1 MEVRYRK
8 SAAVYAAS
16 AAFTP
21 KFTVTYSHKRIGCA
35 HASIVRGA
43 AHGQTDDDLCCGRQ
57 LCQKAYRM
65 IRLAVCLLAFLV
77 VTSAAA
83 QTAPPPPQQKI
94 DQLIG
99 LLQDPEIQ
107 TWLESRKQAQDATV
121 AAAGPSDFAAWET
134 RVRARINGILAA
146 VPRIPTELSAG
157 AARARQDAISHG
169 YAPIFLIFAGL
180 VAVGAAVEWLYR
192 RVRSA
197 SIGPV
202 ARLLPVAVFTLVVA
216 IIFFAVE
223 WPPLARLVLLA
234 YLVAFI
240 VYRVIAVLI
249 GLVESNRPALA
260 MRARIFLGIALFAAA
275 TTTLGAPLGIDL
287 AVTEAISYC
296 FSVLLLALAIETVW
310 SASSQSL
317 IAKAGLTAFL
327 GLLWVIW
334 CVDLK
339 GIFWL
344 GVYALVLP
352 DLLRATGRA
361 AATLT
366 SAPPDSPRSILLVRG
381 SRAIIIALAVGWL
394 ALVWRFS
401 PGSLARQNP
410 TIATVLNGL
419 LKGVIVLLIADLL
432 WQLAKGWID
441 RTITTSSSATGLA
454 PAEAAKRARFRTLL
468 PIFRNGL
475 AVMVAVMAG
484 LIVLSQLGVEIGP
497 LIAGAGIFGVAI
509 GFGSQTLVKDVISG
523 VFYMLD
529 DAFRVGEYIQ
539 AKNYKGT
546 VEGFSLRSVRL
557 RHHRGPVFTV
567 PFGEL
572 GAVEN
577 MSRDWVIDKF
587 RISVAYNTD
596 INKARKITKTIGA
609 ELQAD
614 AELGPLFIEP
624 LKMKGVEEFG
634 DYGIVLS
641 FAMTTVPGMQTYIRR
656 KAYAMIR
663 EAFQN
668 NGIEFAQPMVQVGGD
683 DKNGAAAAATTLRT
697 AQQAKAAGA
706 EG

>member
-1 MEVRYRK
+1 
-8 SAAVYAAS
+8 
-16 AAFTP
+16 
-21 KFTVTYSHKRIGCA
+21 
-35 HASIVRGA
+35 
-43 AHGQTDDDLCCGRQ
+43 
-57 LCQKAYRM
+57 M
-65 IRLAVCLLAFLV
+65 IRLAVFLLAFLV

-83 QTAPPPPQQKI
+83 QTAPPPHQQKI

-107 TWLESRKQAQDATV
+107 TWLESRKKEQDAT
-121 AAAGPSDFAAWET
+121 AAAAQPSGFATWE
-134 RVRARINGILAA
+134 ARLRSRIDGILAA
-146 VPRIPTELSAG
+146 VPRIPSEMSQG
-157 AARARQDAISHG
+157 AARARQDAVSHG

-180 VAVGAAVEWLYR
+180 VAVGAAAEWLFR
-192 RVRSA
+192 RARSP

-202 ARLLPVAVFTLVVA
+202 ARLLPVAVFTVVVA

-240 VYRVIAVLI
+240 AYRVAAVLI
-249 GLVESNRPALA
+249 NLVESNRPSLA
-260 MRARIFLGIALFAAA
+260 IRAQLFVGIALFAAA
-275 TTTLGAPLGIDL
+275 TATLGAPLGVDR

-310 SASSQSL
+310 SALAQS
-317 IAKAGLTAFL
+317 IFIKAGLTGFL
-327 GLLWVIW
+327 ALLWILW
-334 CVDLK
+334 CLDLQ
-339 GIFWL
+339 GLFWL

-352 DLLRATGRA
+352 GLLRATGTA

-366 SAPPDSPRSILLVRG
+366 TAPSESPRSILLVRG

-394 ALVWRFS
+394 ALVWRLS
-401 PGSLARQNP
+401 PDSLANQN
-410 TIATVLNGL
+410 ATLAAVLYGL

-441 RTITTSSSATGLA
+441 RSIATSADATGLA
-454 PAEAAKRARFRTLL
+454 PAEVAKRARFRTLL
-468 PIFRNGL
+468 PIFRNAL

-484 LIVLSQLGVEIGP
+484 LIVLAQLGVEIGP

-609 ELQAD
+609 ELKED
-614 AELGPLFIEP
+614 AEVGPLFIEP

-697 AQQAKAAGA
+697 AQQAKAAGSA

>member
-1 MEVRYRK
+1 
-8 SAAVYAAS
+8 
-16 AAFTP
+16 
-21 KFTVTYSHKRIGCA
+21 
-35 HASIVRGA
+35 
-43 AHGQTDDDLCCGRQ
+43 
-57 LCQKAYRM
+57 M
-65 IRLAVCLLAFLV
+65 IRLAVFLLAFLV

-107 TWLESRKQAQDATV
+107 TWLESRKKEQDAT
-121 AAAGPSDFAAWET
+121 AAAAQPSGFATWE
-134 RVRARINGILAA
+134 ARLRSRIDGILAA
-146 VPRIPTELSAG
+146 VPRIPSEMSQG
-157 AARARQDAISHG
+157 AARARQDAVSHG

-180 VAVGAAVEWLYR
+180 VAVGAAAEWLFR
-192 RVRSA
+192 RARSP

-202 ARLLPVAVFTLVVA
+202 ARLLPVAVFTVVVA

-240 VYRVIAVLI
+240 AYRVAAVLI
-249 GLVESNRPALA
+249 NLVESNRPSLA
-260 MRARIFLGIALFAAA
+260 IRAQLFVGIALFAAA
-275 TTTLGAPLGIDL
+275 TATLGAPLGVDR

-310 SASSQSL
+310 SALAQS
-317 IAKAGLTAFL
+317 IFIKAGLTGFL
-327 GLLWVIW
+327 ALLWILW
-334 CVDLK
+334 CLDLQ
-339 GIFWL
+339 GLFWL

-352 DLLRATGRA
+352 GLLRATGTA

-366 SAPPDSPRSILLVRG
+366 TAPSESPRSILLVRG

-394 ALVWRFS
+394 ALVWRLS
-401 PGSLARQNP
+401 PDSLANQN
-410 TIATVLNGL
+410 ATLAAVLYGL

-441 RTITTSSSATGLA
+441 RSIATSADATGLA
-454 PAEAAKRARFRTLL
+454 PAEVAKRARFRTLL
-468 PIFRNGL
+468 PIFRNAL

-484 LIVLSQLGVEIGP
+484 LIVLAQLGVEIGP

-609 ELQAD
+609 ELKED
-614 AELGPLFIEP
+614 AEVGPLFIEP

-697 AQQAKAAGA
+697 AQQAKAAGSA

>member
-1 MEVRYRK
+1 
-8 SAAVYAAS
+8 
-16 AAFTP
+16 
-21 KFTVTYSHKRIGCA
+21 
-35 HASIVRGA
+35 
-43 AHGQTDDDLCCGRQ
+43 
-57 LCQKAYRM
+57 M
-65 IRLAVCLLAFLV
+65 IRLAVFLLAFLI

-107 TWLESRKQAQDATV
+107 TWLESRKKEQDATAAV
-121 AAAGPSDFAAWET
+121 AQPSGFATWEA
-134 RVRARINGILAA
+134 RVRSRIHGILAA
-146 VPRIPTELSAG
+146 VPRIPSEVSEG

-180 VAVGAAVEWLYR
+180 VAAGAAAEWLFR
-192 RVRSA
+192 RARSP
-197 SIGPV
+197 SIGPA
-202 ARLLPVAVFTLVVA
+202 ARLLPVAVFTVVVA

-234 YLVAFI
+234 YLVAFV
-240 VYRVIAVLI
+240 VYRVAAVSI
-249 GLVESNRPALA
+249 SLVESNHHSLA
-260 MRARIFLGIALFAAA
+260 IRAQLFIGIALFAAA
-275 TTTLGAPLGIDL
+275 TATLGAPLGVDQ

-296 FSVLLLALAIETVW
+296 FSLLLLALAIETVW
-310 SASSQSL
+310 SALARS
-317 IAKAGLTAFL
+317 IVIKAGLTAFL
-327 GLLWVIW
+327 ALLWVLW
-334 CVDLK
+334 CLDLR
-339 GIFWL
+339 GLFWL

-352 DLLRATGRA
+352 NLLHATGRA

-366 SAPPDSPRSILLVRG
+366 TAPSESPRSILLVRG
-381 SRAIIIALAVGWL
+381 SRAIIVALAVGWM
-394 ALVWRFS
+394 ALVWRLS
-401 PGSLARQNP
+401 PDSLANQN
-410 TIATVLNGL
+410 ATLAAVVYGL

-441 RTITTSSSATGLA
+441 RSITTSTDATGLA
-454 PAEAAKRARFRTLL
+454 PAEVAKRARFRTLL
-468 PIFRNGL
+468 PIFRNAL

-484 LIVLSQLGVEIGP
+484 LIVLAQLGVEIGP

-609 ELQAD
+609 ELKED
-614 AELGPLFIEP
+614 AEVGPLFIEP

-683 DKNGAAAAATTLRT
+683 DKNGAAAAATATLRA
-697 AQQAKAAGA
+697 AQQAKAAGT

>member
-1 MEVRYRK
+1 
-8 SAAVYAAS
+8 
-16 AAFTP
+16 
-21 KFTVTYSHKRIGCA
+21 
-35 HASIVRGA
+35 
-43 AHGQTDDDLCCGRQ
+43 
-57 LCQKAYRM
+57 M
-65 IRLAVCLLAFLV
+65 IRLAVFLLAFLV

-107 TWLESRKQAQDATV
+107 TWLESRKKEQDAT
-121 AAAGPSDFAAWET
+121 AASAQPSGFATWE
-134 RVRARINGILAA
+134 ARLRSRIDGILAA
-146 VPRIPTELSAG
+146 VPRIPSEMSQG
-157 AARARQDAISHG
+157 AARARQDAVSHG

-180 VAVGAAVEWLYR
+180 VAVGAAAEWLFR
-192 RVRSA
+192 RARSP

-202 ARLLPVAVFTLVVA
+202 ARLLPVAVFTVVIA

-240 VYRVIAVLI
+240 AYRVAAVLI
-249 GLVESNRPALA
+249 NLVESNRPSLA
-260 MRARIFLGIALFAAA
+260 IRAQLFVGIALFAAA
-275 TTTLGAPLGIDL
+275 TATLGAPLGVDR

-296 FSVLLLALAIETVW
+296 FSVLLLALGIETAW
-310 SASSQSL
+310 SALAQS
-317 IAKAGLTAFL
+317 IFIKAGLTGFL
-327 GLLWVIW
+327 ALLWILW
-334 CVDLK
+334 CLDLQ
-339 GIFWL
+339 GLFWL

-352 DLLRATGRA
+352 GLLRATGTA

-366 SAPPDSPRSILLVRG
+366 TAPSESPRSILLVRG

-394 ALVWRFS
+394 ALVWRLS
-401 PGSLARQNP
+401 PDSLANQN
-410 TIATVLNGL
+410 ATLAAILYGL

-441 RTITTSSSATGLA
+441 RSIATSADATGLA
-454 PAEAAKRARFRTLL
+454 PAEVAKRARFRTLL
-468 PIFRNGL
+468 PIFRNAL

-484 LIVLSQLGVEIGP
+484 LIVLAQLGVEIGP

-609 ELQAD
+609 ELKED
-614 AELGPLFIEP
+614 AEVGPLFIEP

-683 DKNGAAAAATTLRT
+683 DKNSAAAAATTLRT
-697 AQQAKAAGA
+697 AQQAKAAGSA

>member
-1 MEVRYRK
+1 
-8 SAAVYAAS
+8 
-16 AAFTP
+16 
-21 KFTVTYSHKRIGCA
+21 
-35 HASIVRGA
+35 
-43 AHGQTDDDLCCGRQ
+43 
-57 LCQKAYRM
+57 M
-65 IRLAVCLLAFLV
+65 IRLAVFLLAFLV

-107 TWLESRKQAQDATV
+107 TWLESRKKEQDAT
-121 AAAGPSDFAAWET
+121 AAAAQPSGFATWE
-134 RVRARINGILAA
+134 ARLRSRIDGILAA
-146 VPRIPTELSAG
+146 VPRIPSEMSQG
-157 AARARQDAISHG
+157 AARARQDAVSHG

-180 VAVGAAVEWLYR
+180 VAVGAAAEWLFR
-192 RVRSA
+192 RARSP

-202 ARLLPVAVFTLVVA
+202 ARLLPVAVFTVVVA

-240 VYRVIAVLI
+240 AYRVAAVLI
-249 GLVESNRPALA
+249 NLVESNRPSLA
-260 MRARIFLGIALFAAA
+260 IRAQLFVGIALFAAA
-275 TTTLGAPLGIDL
+275 TATLGAPLGVDR

-310 SASSQSL
+310 SALAQS
-317 IAKAGLTAFL
+317 IFIKAGFTGFL
-327 GLLWVIW
+327 ALLWILW
-334 CVDLK
+334 CLDLQ
-339 GIFWL
+339 GLFWL

-352 DLLRATGRA
+352 GLLRATGTA

-366 SAPPDSPRSILLVRG
+366 TAPSESPRSILLVRG

-394 ALVWRFS
+394 ALVWRLS
-401 PGSLARQNP
+401 PDSLANQN
-410 TIATVLNGL
+410 ATLAAVLYGL

-441 RTITTSSSATGLA
+441 RSIATSADATGLA
-454 PAEAAKRARFRTLL
+454 PAEVAKRARFRTLL
-468 PIFRNGL
+468 PIFRNAL

-484 LIVLSQLGVEIGP
+484 LIVLAQLGVEIGP

-609 ELQAD
+609 ELKED
-614 AELGPLFIEP
+614 AEVGPLFIEP

-697 AQQAKAAGA
+697 AQQAKAAGSA

>member
-1 MEVRYRK
+1 
-8 SAAVYAAS
+8 
-16 AAFTP
+16 
-21 KFTVTYSHKRIGCA
+21 
-35 HASIVRGA
+35 
-43 AHGQTDDDLCCGRQ
+43 
-57 LCQKAYRM
+57 M
-65 IRLAVCLLAFLV
+65 IRLAVCLLAFLF
-77 VTSAAA
+77 VTAAAA

-107 TWLESRKQAQDATV
+107 TWLESRKKEQDAT
-121 AAAGPSDFAAWET
+121 AAAAQPSGFATWE
-134 RVRARINGILAA
+134 ARLRSRIHDILAA
-146 VPRIPTELSAG
+146 VPRIPSEVSEG
-157 AARARQDAISHG
+157 AARARQDAVSHG
-169 YAPIFLIFAGL
+169 YAPIFLIFAAL
-180 VAVGAAVEWLYR
+180 VAAGAAAEWLFR
-192 RVRSA
+192 RARSP

-234 YLVAFI
+234 YLVAFV
-240 VYRVIAVLI
+240 VYRVAAVLI
-249 GLVESNRPALA
+249 GLVESIRPSLGI
-260 MRARIFLGIALFAAA
+260 RAQLFIGIALFATA
-275 TTTLGAPLGIDL
+275 TATLGAPLGVDR

-296 FSVLLLALAIETVW
+296 FSLLLLALAIETVW
-310 SASSQSL
+310 SAL
-317 IAKAGLTAFL
+317 ARPIVIKAGLTAFL
-327 GLLWVIW
+327 ALLWILW
-334 CVDLK
+334 CLDLQ
-339 GIFWL
+339 GLFWL

-352 DLLRATGRA
+352 DLLRVIGRA

-366 SAPPDSPRSILLVRG
+366 TAPSGGARSILLVRG

-394 ALVWRFS
+394 ALVWRLS
-401 PGSLARQNP
+401 PDSLANQN
-410 TIATVLNGL
+410 ATLAAVLHGL
-419 LKGVIVLLIADLL
+419 LKGIIVLLIADLL

-441 RTITTSSSATGLA
+441 RTITTSADATGLA
-454 PAEAAKRARFRTLL
+454 PAEVAKRARFRTLL
-468 PIFRNGL
+468 PIFRNAL
-475 AVMVAVMAG
+475 AVMVAVLAG
-484 LIVLSQLGVEIGP
+484 LIVLAQLGVEIGP

-609 ELQAD
+609 ELKED

-683 DKNGAAAAATTLRT
+683 DKNGAAAAATATLRA
-697 AQQAKAAGA
+697 AQQAKAAGT

>member
-1 MEVRYRK
+1 M
-8 SAAVYAAS
+8 
-16 AAFTP
+16 T
-21 KFTVTYSHKRIGCA
+21 
-35 HASIVRGA
+35 
-43 AHGQTDDDLCCGRQ
+43 
-57 LCQKAYRM
+57 
-65 IRLAVCLLAFLV
+65 RLAVFLLAFLV
-77 VTSAAA
+77 ATSAAA
-83 QTAPPPPQQKI
+83 QSAPPPPQQKI

-107 TWLESRKQAQDATV
+107 TWLESRKKEQDTT
-121 AAAGPSDFAAWET
+121 AAAAQPSGFATWEA
-134 RVRARINGILAA
+134 RVRARIDGILAA
-146 VPRIPTELSAG
+146 VPRIPSEMSEG
-157 AARARQDAISHG
+157 AARARQDAVSHG

-180 VAVGAAVEWLYR
+180 VAIGAAAEWLFR
-192 RVRSA
+192 RARPA

-202 ARLLPVAVFTLVVA
+202 ARLLPVAVFSVVVA

-240 VYRVIAVLI
+240 VYRIGAVLI
-249 GLVESNRPALA
+249 GLVESNRPGLVI
-260 MRARIFLGIALFAAA
+260 RARIFLGITLFAVA
-275 TTTLGAPLGIDL
+275 TSTLGAPLGVDP

-296 FSVLLLALAIETVW
+296 FSILLLALAIETVW
-310 SASSQSL
+310 SAL
-317 IAKAGLTAFL
+317 IHPLVIKAGLTAFL
-327 GLLWVIW
+327 TLLWALW
-334 CVDLK
+334 CLDLQ
-339 GIFWL
+339 GLFWI
-344 GVYALVLP
+344 GVYVLVLP

-366 SAPPDSPRSILLVRG
+366 SAPPESPKSILLVRG
-381 SRAIIIALAVGWL
+381 SRAIVIALAAGWL

-401 PGSLARQNP
+401 PDSLANQNA
-410 TIATVLNGL
+410 TIAAVLYGL

-441 RTITTSSSATGLA
+441 RTITTSTDATGLA
-454 PAEAAKRARFRTLL
+454 PAEVAKRARFRTLL
-468 PIFRNGL
+468 PIFRNAL

-484 LIVLSQLGVEIGP
+484 LIILSQLGVEIGP

-609 ELQAD
+609 ELKAD
-614 AELGPLFIEP
+614 EEVGPLFIEP

-663 EAFQN
+663 EAFQS

-683 DKNGAAAAATTLRT
+683 DKNGAAAAATATLRA

>member
-1 MEVRYRK
+1 
-8 SAAVYAAS
+8 
-16 AAFTP
+16 
-21 KFTVTYSHKRIGCA
+21 
-35 HASIVRGA
+35 
-43 AHGQTDDDLCCGRQ
+43 
-57 LCQKAYRM
+57 M
-65 IRLAVCLLAFLV
+65 IRLAVFLLAFLV

-107 TWLESRKQAQDATV
+107 TWLESRKKEQDAT
-121 AAAGPSDFAAWET
+121 AAAAQPSGFATWE
-134 RVRARINGILAA
+134 ARLRSRIDGILAA
-146 VPRIPTELSAG
+146 VPRIPSEMSQG
-157 AARARQDAISHG
+157 AARARQDAVSHG
-169 YAPIFLIFAGL
+169 YAPIFLIFTGL
-180 VAVGAAVEWLYR
+180 VAVGAAAEWLFR
-192 RVRSA
+192 RARSP

-202 ARLLPVAVFTLVVA
+202 ARLLPVAVFTVVVA

-240 VYRVIAVLI
+240 AYRVAAVLI
-249 GLVESNRPALA
+249 NLVESNRPSLA
-260 MRARIFLGIALFAAA
+260 IRAQLFVGIALFAAA
-275 TTTLGAPLGIDL
+275 TATLGAPLGVDR

-310 SASSQSL
+310 SALAQS
-317 IAKAGLTAFL
+317 IFIKAGLTGFL
-327 GLLWVIW
+327 ALLWILW
-334 CVDLK
+334 CLDLQ
-339 GIFWL
+339 GLFWL

-352 DLLRATGRA
+352 GLLRATGTA

-366 SAPPDSPRSILLVRG
+366 TAPSESPRSILLVRG

-394 ALVWRFS
+394 ALVWRLS
-401 PGSLARQNP
+401 PDSLANQN
-410 TIATVLNGL
+410 ATLAAILYGL

-441 RTITTSSSATGLA
+441 RSIATSADATGLA
-454 PAEAAKRARFRTLL
+454 PAEVAKRARFRTLL
-468 PIFRNGL
+468 PIFRNAL

-484 LIVLSQLGVEIGP
+484 LIVLAQLGVEIGP

-609 ELQAD
+609 ELKED
-614 AELGPLFIEP
+614 AEVGPLFIEP

-697 AQQAKAAGA
+697 AQQAKAAGSA

>member
-1 MEVRYRK
+1 
-8 SAAVYAAS
+8 
-16 AAFTP
+16 
-21 KFTVTYSHKRIGCA
+21 
-35 HASIVRGA
+35 
-43 AHGQTDDDLCCGRQ
+43 
-57 LCQKAYRM
+57 M
-65 IRLAVCLLAFLV
+65 IRLAVCLLAFLF
-77 VTSAAA
+77 VTAAAA

-107 TWLESRKQAQDATV
+107 TWLESRKKEQDAT
-121 AAAGPSDFAAWET
+121 AAAAQPSGFATWE
-134 RVRARINGILAA
+134 ARLRSRIHDILAA
-146 VPRIPTELSAG
+146 VPRIPSEVSEG
-157 AARARQDAISHG
+157 AARARQDAVSHG

-180 VAVGAAVEWLYR
+180 VAAGAAAEWLFR
-192 RVRSA
+192 RARSP

-234 YLVAFI
+234 YLVAFV
-240 VYRVIAVLI
+240 VYRVAAVLI
-249 GLVESNRPALA
+249 GLVESIRPSLA
-260 MRARIFLGIALFAAA
+260 IRAQLFVGIALFAAA
-275 TTTLGAPLGIDL
+275 TATLGAPLGVDR

-296 FSVLLLALAIETVW
+296 FSLLLLALAIETVW
-310 SASSQSL
+310 SALARS
-317 IAKAGLTAFL
+317 IVIKAGLTAFL
-327 GLLWVIW
+327 ALLWILW
-334 CVDLK
+334 CLDLQ
-339 GIFWL
+339 GLFWL

-352 DLLRATGRA
+352 DLLRAIGRA

-366 SAPPDSPRSILLVRG
+366 TAPSGSARSILLVRG
-381 SRAIIIALAVGWL
+381 SRAIIIALAVGWM
-394 ALVWRFS
+394 ALVWRLS
-401 PGSLARQNP
+401 PDSLANQN
-410 TIATVLNGL
+410 ATLAAVLSGL
-419 LKGVIVLLIADLL
+419 LKGIIVLLIADLL

-441 RTITTSSSATGLA
+441 RTITTSADATGLA
-454 PAEAAKRARFRTLL
+454 PAEVAKRARFRTLL
-468 PIFRNGL
+468 PIFRNAL

-484 LIVLSQLGVEIGP
+484 LIVLAQLGVEIGP

-609 ELQAD
+609 ELKED

-683 DKNGAAAAATTLRT
+683 DKNGAAAAATATLRA
-697 AQQAKAAGA
+697 AQQAKAAGT

>member
-1 MEVRYRK
+1 
-8 SAAVYAAS
+8 
-16 AAFTP
+16 
-21 KFTVTYSHKRIGCA
+21 
-35 HASIVRGA
+35 
-43 AHGQTDDDLCCGRQ
+43 
-57 LCQKAYRM
+57 M
-65 IRLAVCLLAFLV
+65 IRLAVFLLAFLV

-107 TWLESRKQAQDATV
+107 TWLESRKKEQDAT
-121 AAAGPSDFAAWET
+121 AAATQPSGFATWE
-134 RVRARINGILAA
+134 ARLRSRIDGILAA
-146 VPRIPTELSAG
+146 VPRIPSEMSQG
-157 AARARQDAISHG
+157 AARARQDAVSHG

-180 VAVGAAVEWLYR
+180 VAVGAAAEWLFR
-192 RVRSA
+192 RARSP

-202 ARLLPVAVFTLVVA
+202 ARLLPVAVFTVVVA

-240 VYRVIAVLI
+240 AYRVAAVLI
-249 GLVESNRPALA
+249 NLVESNRPSLA
-260 MRARIFLGIALFAAA
+260 IRAQLFVGIALFAAA
-275 TTTLGAPLGIDL
+275 TATLGAPLGVDR

-310 SASSQSL
+310 SALAQS
-317 IAKAGLTAFL
+317 IFIKAGLTGFL
-327 GLLWVIW
+327 ALLWILW
-334 CVDLK
+334 CLDLQ
-339 GIFWL
+339 GLFWL

-352 DLLRATGRA
+352 GLLRATGTA

-366 SAPPDSPRSILLVRG
+366 TAPSESPRSILFVRG

-394 ALVWRFS
+394 ALVWRLS
-401 PGSLARQNP
+401 PDSLANQN
-410 TIATVLNGL
+410 ATLAAVLYGL

-441 RTITTSSSATGLA
+441 RSIATSADATGLA
-454 PAEAAKRARFRTLL
+454 PAEVAKRARFRTLL
-468 PIFRNGL
+468 PIFRNAL

-484 LIVLSQLGVEIGP
+484 LIVLAQLGVEIGP

-609 ELQAD
+609 ELKED
-614 AELGPLFIEP
+614 AEVGPLFIEP

-697 AQQAKAAGA
+697 AQQAKAAGSA

>member
-1 MEVRYRK
+1 MERSVI
-8 SAAVYAAS
+8 AVATAGS
-16 AAFTP
+16 L
-21 KFTVTYSHKRIGCA
+21 V
-35 HASIVRGA
+35 
-43 AHGQTDDDLCCGRQ
+43 GRF
-57 LCQKAYRM
+57 
-65 IRLAVCLLAFLV
+65 IRLAACLLAFSIA
-77 VTSAAA
+77 TPAAA
-83 QTAPPPPQQKI
+83 QTTPPPTQQKI

-99 LLQDPEIQ
+99 LLQDPDIQ
-107 TWLESRKQAQDATV
+107 TWLESRKQER
-121 AAAGPSDFAAWET
+121 AAAAAAAEPSDFATWEAT
-134 RVRARINGILAA
+134 ARARIDGILAA
-146 VPRIPTELSAG
+146 VPRIPSEVSQG
-157 AARARQDAISHG
+157 AARARHDAISHG
-169 YAPIFLIFAGL
+169 YAPIFLIFAIL
-180 VAVGAAVEWLYR
+180 VAVGAGAEWLYR
-192 RVRSA
+192 RARSP
-197 SIGPV
+197 SVGLVGRLIPV
-202 ARLLPVAVFTLVVA
+202 AIFTVVVA

-240 VYRVIAVLI
+240 LYRVIAVLI

-260 MRARIFLGIALFAAA
+260 MRARIFLGIALFAVA
-275 TTTLGAPLGIDL
+275 TATLGAPLGIDP
-287 AVTEAISYC
+287 AVSEAISYC
-296 FSVLLLALAIETVW
+296 FSVLLLGLAIEAVW
-310 SASSQSL
+310 SAL
-317 IAKAGLTAFL
+317 AHPIIIKAGLTVFLCLLWFVWCL
-327 GLLWVIW
+327 GL
-334 CVDLK
+334 K
-339 GIFWL
+339 GLFWI
-344 GVYALVLP
+344 GIYALVLP
-352 DLLRATGRA
+352 DLLRAVGKA

-366 SAPPDSPRSILLVRG
+366 SGPPESPKSILLVRG
-381 SRAIIIALAVGWL
+381 SRAIVITLAAGWL

-401 PGSLARQNP
+401 PSSLANQN
-410 TIATVLNGL
+410 ATLAALLNGL

-441 RTITTSSSATGLA
+441 RTMKTSGDATGLV

-468 PIFRNGL
+468 PIFRNAL
-475 AVMVAVMAG
+475 AVMVAVLAV
-484 LIVLSQLGVEIGP
+484 LIVLAQLGVEIGP

-509 GFGSQTLVKDVISG
+509 GFGSQTLVKDIISG
-523 VFYMLD
+523 VFYMFD

-596 INKARKITKTIGA
+596 INKARKITKAIGA
-609 ELQAD
+609 ELKED
-614 AELGPLFIEP
+614 AEVGPLFIEQ

-683 DKNGAAAAATTLRT
+683 EKSGAAAAATTLRA

>member
-1 MEVRYRK
+1 
-8 SAAVYAAS
+8 
-16 AAFTP
+16 
-21 KFTVTYSHKRIGCA
+21 
-35 HASIVRGA
+35 
-43 AHGQTDDDLCCGRQ
+43 
-57 LCQKAYRM
+57 M
-65 IRLAVCLLAFLV
+65 IRLAVFLLAFLV

-99 LLQDPEIQ
+99 LLQDPQIQ
-107 TWLESRKQAQDATV
+107 TWLESRKKEQDAT
-121 AAAGPSDFAAWET
+121 AAAAQPSGFATWE
-134 RVRARINGILAA
+134 ARLRSRIDGILAA
-146 VPRIPTELSAG
+146 VPRIPSEMSQG
-157 AARARQDAISHG
+157 AARARQDAVSHG

-180 VAVGAAVEWLYR
+180 VAVGAAAEWLFR
-192 RVRSA
+192 RARSP

-202 ARLLPVAVFTLVVA
+202 ARLLPVAVFTVVVA

-240 VYRVIAVLI
+240 AYRVAAVLI
-249 GLVESNRPALA
+249 NLVESNRPSLA
-260 MRARIFLGIALFAAA
+260 IRAQLFVGIALFAAA
-275 TTTLGAPLGIDL
+275 TATLGAPLGVDR

-310 SASSQSL
+310 SALAQS
-317 IAKAGLTAFL
+317 IFIKAGFTGFLT
-327 GLLWVIW
+327 LLWILW
-334 CVDLK
+334 CLDLQ
-339 GIFWL
+339 GLFWL

-352 DLLRATGRA
+352 GLLRATGTA

-366 SAPPDSPRSILLVRG
+366 TAPSESPRSILLVRG

-394 ALVWRFS
+394 ALVWRLS
-401 PGSLARQNP
+401 PDSLANQN
-410 TIATVLNGL
+410 ATLAAVLYGL

-441 RTITTSSSATGLA
+441 RSIATSADATGLA
-454 PAEAAKRARFRTLL
+454 PAEVAKRARFRTLL
-468 PIFRNGL
+468 PIFRNAL

-484 LIVLSQLGVEIGP
+484 LIVLAQLGVEIGP

-609 ELQAD
+609 ELKED
-614 AELGPLFIEP
+614 AEVGPLFIEP

-697 AQQAKAAGA
+697 AQQAKAAGSA

>member
-1 MEVRYRK
+1 
-8 SAAVYAAS
+8 
-16 AAFTP
+16 
-21 KFTVTYSHKRIGCA
+21 
-35 HASIVRGA
+35 
-43 AHGQTDDDLCCGRQ
+43 
-57 LCQKAYRM
+57 M
-65 IRLAVCLLAFLV
+65 IRLAVFLLALVV

-107 TWLESRKQAQDATV
+107 TWLENRKKEQDAT
-121 AAAGPSDFAAWET
+121 AAAAQPSGFATWEA
-134 RVRARINGILAA
+134 RARARIDGILAA
-146 VPRIPTELSAG
+146 VPRIPSEVFEG
-157 AARARQDAISHG
+157 AARARHDAVSHG

-180 VAVGAAVEWLYR
+180 VAIGAAAEWLFR
-192 RVRSA
+192 RARPT

-202 ARLLPVAVFTLVVA
+202 ARLLPVAVFSVVVA

-240 VYRVIAVLI
+240 VYRIGAVLI
-249 GLVESNRPALA
+249 GLVESNRPGLVI
-260 MRARIFLGIALFAAA
+260 RARIFLGITLFAVA
-275 TTTLGAPLGIDL
+275 TATLGAPLGVDP

-296 FSVLLLALAIETVW
+296 FSILLLALAIETVW
-310 SASSQSL
+310 SAL
-317 IAKAGLTAFL
+317 VHPLVIKAGLTAFL
-327 GLLWVIW
+327 ALLWALW
-334 CVDLK
+334 CLDLQ
-339 GIFWL
+339 GLFWI
-344 GVYALVLP
+344 GVYVLVLP

-366 SAPPDSPRSILLVRG
+366 SAPPENPRSILLVRG
-381 SRAIIIALAVGWL
+381 SRAIVITLAAGWL
-394 ALVWRFS
+394 ALVWRLS
-401 PGSLARQNP
+401 PDSLANQNA
-410 TIATVLNGL
+410 TIAAILYGL

-441 RTITTSSSATGLA
+441 RTITTSGDATGLA

-468 PIFRNGL
+468 PIFRNAL
-475 AVMVAVMAG
+475 AVIVAVMAA

-609 ELQAD
+609 ELKAD
-614 AELGPLFIEP
+614 EEVGPLFIEP

-663 EAFQN
+663 EAFQS

-683 DKNGAAAAATTLRT
+683 DKNGAAAAATATLRA

>member
-1 MEVRYRK
+1 
-8 SAAVYAAS
+8 
-16 AAFTP
+16 
-21 KFTVTYSHKRIGCA
+21 
-35 HASIVRGA
+35 
-43 AHGQTDDDLCCGRQ
+43 
-57 LCQKAYRM
+57 M
-65 IRLAVCLLAFLV
+65 IRLAVFFLAFLIG
-77 VTSAAA
+77 TSVAA
-83 QTAPPPPQQKI
+83 QTTPPPPQQKI

-107 TWLESRKQAQDATV
+107 AWLENRKKEQDAT
-121 AAAGPSDFAAWET
+121 AAAAQPSGFATWEAQA
-134 RVRARINGILAA
+134 RARIDGILAA
-146 VPRIPTELSAG
+146 VPRIPSEMYQG
-157 AARARQDAISHG
+157 AARARHDAISHG

-180 VAVGAAVEWLYR
+180 VAIGGAAEWLYR
-192 RVRSA
+192 RVRPA
-197 SIGPV
+197 SIGPI
-202 ARLLPVAVFTLVVA
+202 ARLVPVAVFTVVVA

-240 VYRVIAVLI
+240 VYRVGAVLI
-249 GLVESNRPALA
+249 GLVESDRPALA
-260 MRARIFLGIALFAAA
+260 IRAKIFLGIALFAAA
-275 TTTLGAPLGIDL
+275 TATLGGPLGIDP
-287 AVTEAISYC
+287 AVTEAIAYC
-296 FSVLLLALAIETVW
+296 FSILLLVLAIETVW
-310 SASSQSL
+310 SAL
-317 IAKAGLTAFL
+317 GHPLAIKAGLTVFL
-327 GLLWVIW
+327 VLLWGLW
-334 CVDLK
+334 CLALQ
-339 GIFWL
+339 GLFWI

-366 SAPPDSPRSILLVRG
+366 TAPPESPKSILLVRG
-381 SRAIIIALAVGWL
+381 SRAIVTALAVGWL
-394 ALVWRFS
+394 ALVWRFNPS
-401 PGSLARQNP
+401 SIAQQNP
-410 TIATVLNGL
+410 TVSAILSGL

-441 RTITTSSSATGLA
+441 RTIKTSGDSTGLA
-454 PAEAAKRARFRTLL
+454 PADAAKRARFRTLL
-468 PIFRNGL
+468 PIFRNAL
-475 AVMVAVMAG
+475 AVMVVVMAA

-509 GFGSQTLVKDVISG
+509 GFGSQTLVKDIISG
-523 VFYMLD
+523 VFYMFD

-596 INKARKITKTIGA
+596 INKARKITKAIGA
-609 ELQAD
+609 ELKED
-614 AELGPLFIEP
+614 AEVGPLFIEP

-668 NGIEFAQPMVQVGGD
+668 NGIEFAQPMVQVGGE

-697 AQQAKAAGA
+697 AQQQAKAAGA

>member
-1 MEVRYRK
+1 
-8 SAAVYAAS
+8 
-16 AAFTP
+16 
-21 KFTVTYSHKRIGCA
+21 
-35 HASIVRGA
+35 
-43 AHGQTDDDLCCGRQ
+43 
-57 LCQKAYRM
+57 M
-65 IRLAVCLLAFLV
+65 IRLAVFLV
-77 VTSAAA
+77 ALLMAAVAGA
-83 QTAPPPPQQKI
+83 QNAPPPPSQQKI

-107 TWLESRKQAQDATV
+107 SWLESRKQEQETTA
-121 AAAGPSDFAAWET
+121 AAAGPSDFATWEG
-134 RVRARINGILAA
+134 RVRARIDRIVAA
-146 VPRIPTELSAG
+146 VPRIPSEVSQG
-157 AARARQDAISHG
+157 AARAREDAISHG

-180 VAVGAAVEWLYR
+180 VAVGAAAEWVYKR
-192 RVRSA
+192 ARPQ
-197 SIGPV
+197 SIGPI
-202 ARLLPVAVFTLVVA
+202 ARLVPVAVFTVVVA

-234 YLVAFI
+234 YLVAFV
-240 VYRVIAVLI
+240 VYRIGAVLI
-249 GLVESNRPALA
+249 GFVEGNRPPLA
-260 MRARIFLGIALFAAA
+260 FRARLFLAITLFAAA
-275 TTTLGAPLGIDL
+275 TSTLGAPLGIDH

-296 FSVLLLALAIETVW
+296 FSVLLLALAIEAIW
-310 SASSQSL
+310 SALSQPL
-317 IAKAGLTAFL
+317 VIKAGLTAFVC
-327 GLLWVIW
+327 LLWVIW

-339 GIFWL
+339 GVFWL

-352 DLLRATGRA
+352 GLLRATGRA
-361 AATLT
+361 AETLT
-366 SAPPDSPRSILLVRG
+366 SAAPASARSILIVRG
-381 SRAIIIALAVGWL
+381 SRAIVIALAVGWL
-394 ALVWRFS
+394 ALVWRLS
-401 PGSLARQNP
+401 PGSLAHQNP
-410 TIATVLNGL
+410 TIATILNGL
-419 LKGVIVLLIADLL
+419 AKGVIVLLIADLL

-441 RTITTSSSATGLA
+441 RTITISSDATGLA

-475 AVMVAVMAG
+475 AVLVAVMAA

-609 ELQAD
+609 DLKAD

-668 NGIEFAQPMVQVGGD
+668 NGIEFAQPMVQVGGE
-683 DKNGAAAAATTLRT
+683 DKNGGAAAAATTLRA

>member
-1 MEVRYRK
+1 
-8 SAAVYAAS
+8 
-16 AAFTP
+16 
-21 KFTVTYSHKRIGCA
+21 
-35 HASIVRGA
+35 
-43 AHGQTDDDLCCGRQ
+43 
-57 LCQKAYRM
+57 M
-65 IRLAVCLLAFLV
+65 IRLGVFLLAFLV
-77 VTSAAA
+77 ATAAAA

-107 TWLESRKQAQDATV
+107 TWLESRKKEQDAT
-121 AAAGPSDFAAWET
+121 AAAAQPSGFATWEA
-134 RVRARINGILAA
+134 RVRSRIHGILAA
-146 VPRIPTELSAG
+146 VPRIPSEVSEG
-157 AARARQDAISHG
+157 AARARQDAVSHG

-180 VAVGAAVEWLYR
+180 VAAGAAAEWLFR
-192 RVRSA
+192 RARSP

-234 YLVAFI
+234 YLAAFV
-240 VYRVIAVLI
+240 VYRVAAVLI
-249 GLVESNRPALA
+249 GLVESIRPSLA
-260 MRARIFLGIALFAAA
+260 IRAQLFVGIALFAAA
-275 TTTLGAPLGIDL
+275 TATLGAPLGVDQ

-296 FSVLLLALAIETVW
+296 FSLLLLALAIETVW
-310 SASSQSL
+310 SALARS
-317 IAKAGLTAFL
+317 IVIKTGLTAFL
-327 GLLWVIW
+327 ALLWILW
-334 CVDLK
+334 CLDLQ
-339 GIFWL
+339 GLFWL

-352 DLLRATGRA
+352 DLLRAIGGA
-361 AATLT
+361 AAALT
-366 SAPPDSPRSILLVRG
+366 TAPSGSARSILLVRG

-394 ALVWRFS
+394 ALVWRLS
-401 PGSLARQNP
+401 PDSLANQN
-410 TIATVLNGL
+410 TTLAAVLHGL
-419 LKGVIVLLIADLL
+419 LKGIIVLLIADLL

-441 RTITTSSSATGLA
+441 RSITTSADATGLA
-454 PAEAAKRARFRTLL
+454 PAEVAKRARFRTLL
-468 PIFRNGL
+468 PIFRNAL

-484 LIVLSQLGVEIGP
+484 LIVLAQLGVEIGP

-609 ELQAD
+609 ELKED
-614 AELGPLFIEP
+614 AEVGPLFIEP

-683 DKNGAAAAATTLRT
+683 DKNGAAAAATATLRA
-697 AQQAKAAGA
+697 AQQAKAAGT

>member
-1 MEVRYRK
+1 
-8 SAAVYAAS
+8 
-16 AAFTP
+16 
-21 KFTVTYSHKRIGCA
+21 
-35 HASIVRGA
+35 
-43 AHGQTDDDLCCGRQ
+43 
-57 LCQKAYRM
+57 M
-65 IRLAVCLLAFLV
+65 IRLAVFLLAFLV
-77 VTSAAA
+77 VTSVAA

-107 TWLESRKQAQDATV
+107 TWLESRKKEQQSALAV
-121 AAAGPSDFAAWET
+121 AEPSGFAAWEV
-134 RVRARINGILAA
+134 RVRSRINGILTAI
-146 VPRIPTELSAG
+146 PRIPSEMSEG
-157 AARARQDAISHG
+157 AARARQDAVSHG

-180 VAVGAAVEWLYR
+180 VAVGAAAEWLFR
-192 RVRSA
+192 RARSP

-202 ARLLPVAVFTLVVA
+202 ARLLPVAVFTVVVA
-216 IIFFAVE
+216 VIFFAVE

-240 VYRVIAVLI
+240 VYRVAAVLI
-249 GLVESNRPALA
+249 GLVESNRPSLTI
-260 MRARIFLGIALFAAA
+260 RARLFVGIALFAAA
-275 TTTLGAPLGIDL
+275 TATLGAPLGVDR
-287 AVTEAISYC
+287 AVAEAISYC
-296 FSVLLLALAIETVW
+296 FSALLLALAIETVW
-310 SASSQSL
+310 SAL
-317 IAKAGLTAFL
+317 ARPIVIKAGLTAFL
-327 GLLWVIW
+327 GLLWVLW

-339 GIFWL
+339 GLFWI
-344 GVYALVLP
+344 GIYALVLP

-366 SAPPDSPRSILLVRG
+366 SAPSESPKSILLVRG
-381 SRAIIIALAVGWL
+381 SRAIVIALAVGWL
-394 ALVWRFS
+394 ALVWHFN
-401 PGSLARQNP
+401 PDSLANQN
-410 TIATVLNGL
+410 ATMAAVLNGL

-441 RTITTSSSATGLA
+441 RTITTSADATGLA
-454 PAEAAKRARFRTLL
+454 PAEVAKRARFRTLL
-468 PIFRNGL
+468 PIFRNAL

-484 LIVLSQLGVEIGP
+484 LIILSQLGVEIGP

-596 INKARKITKTIGA
+596 INKARKITKAIGA
-609 ELQAD
+609 ELKED
-614 AELGPLFIEP
+614 AEVGPLFIEP